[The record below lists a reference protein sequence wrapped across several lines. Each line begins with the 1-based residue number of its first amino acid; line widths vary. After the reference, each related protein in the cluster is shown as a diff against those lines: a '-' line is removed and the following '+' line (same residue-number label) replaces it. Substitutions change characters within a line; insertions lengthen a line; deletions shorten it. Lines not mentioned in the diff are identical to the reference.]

1 MRNILGFLLFL
12 IKIYVCFK
20 VLYILY
26 MVKSDPTHY
35 SMDEVI
41 WWSGVLIFDIW
52 ITNVIPEP
60 NTENDDENHLDD
72 FRK

>member
-1 MRNILGFLLFL
+1 
-12 IKIYVCFK
+12 
-20 VLYILY
+20 

-52 ITNVIPEP
+52 ITNVLPEP